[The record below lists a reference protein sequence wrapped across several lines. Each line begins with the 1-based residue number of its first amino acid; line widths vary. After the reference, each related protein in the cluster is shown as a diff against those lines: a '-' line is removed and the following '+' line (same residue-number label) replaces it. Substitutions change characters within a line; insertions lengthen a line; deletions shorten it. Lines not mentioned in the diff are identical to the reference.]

1 MSHTDVIRSTMR
13 IAIRVAARPHLV
25 SEYDVSEF
33 VPSTYGL
40 RFKLGD
46 DAAHERLHSFLG
58 GAGYSSREFA
68 LTTDRGVTFHGCRIT
83 TETGR
88 DIGCDFQ
95 TQSSA

>member
-1 MSHTDVIRSTMR
+1 MH
-13 IAIRVAARPHLV
+13 IAIRIAARPNIV

-40 RFKLGD
+40 RFKLID
-46 DAAHERLHSFLG
+46 DAAHERLHTFLG